1 MFVCVWSRLIG
12 FYGADVELFVEVS
25 GVFEITVDGR
35 LLFSKKQTGRFP
47 TDEEVDALGAG

>member
-1 MFVCVWSRLIG
+1 LVPGVG
-12 FYGADVELFVEVS
+12 

-47 TDEEVDALGAG
+47 TDEEIDALGAGRVAEP